1 MRDHRKSS
9 DMEDKDTTVYAR
21 KTLKQDET
29 VIIDGS
35 AGTKFTRVLLIG
47 GEPGIIIENKALNKK
62 VVITGPVLAGIN
74 GWLAQMF
81 KTELHEVPLN

>member
-1 MRDHRKSS
+1 MNDNNQ
-9 DMEDKDTTVYAR
+9 TVFAR
-21 KTLKQDET
+21 QTLKQNET

-35 AGTKFTRVLLIG
+35 AGTKFTRVLLHG
-47 GEPGIIIENKALNKK
+47 TEPGIIIENPKLNKK

-81 KTELHEVPLN
+81 KTELHEVTLN